1 MIKEKLIANWNE
13 SRWLILSSSSM
24 LLPSIY
30 AYYKSMYFHSY
41 FLFITVLM
49 SINFWRKPT
58 YSLRRDLD
66 LYFSKICFFI
76 YFYNGVIYVRY
87 LPYIITGYP
96 MVILAISSFY
106 YSGKK
111 YYLKHNDWYLYHC
124 LFHYIIVYESMITL
138 DSMYLAN
145 NIIKIT

>member
-1 MIKEKLIANWNE
+1 MREEEQLIAKWEE
-13 SRWLILSSSSM
+13 SRWLILSSCSM

-30 AYYKSMYFHSY
+30 AYYKSMYFYSY

-76 YFYNGVIYVRY
+76 YFYNGVTYVRY

-96 MVILAISSFY
+96 IAVLAISSFY
-106 YSGKK
+106 YSGNK
-111 YYLKHNDWYLYHC
+111 YNLRHADWYIYHS
-124 LFHYIIVYESMITL
+124 LFHYMIMYEGLIII
-138 DSMYLAN
+138 DS
-145 NIIKIT
+145 I